1 MQTRGD
7 MTNSTNS
14 RRIGLM
20 AQRRRS
26 ALLFAVP
33 VLALSLF
40 LVGCPK
46 RPATTAASAPPPT
59 GSPTPPAAAPST
71 PPAPSMT
78 PSPAAPPTPA
88 DPPPPPSEVHAPPH
102 RTAHC

>member
-1 MQTRGD
+1 
-7 MTNSTNS
+7 MTDSTNS

-20 AQRRRS
+20 AQRRGS

-59 GSPTPPAAAPST
+59 GSPAPSAAAPST
-71 PPAPSMT
+71 APSPSMT
-78 PSPAAPPTPA
+78 PSPLAPSTSPTTPPA
-88 DPPPPPSEVHAPPH
+88 PSEFRATEHLKDVFYAF
-102 RTAHC
+102 